1 MMHETLHILILE
13 DNRDHQD
20 LILRSF
26 RNDQERFRVS
36 VAGTIRQA
44 REFVSRDPPD
54 LIIADWN
61 LPDGKGIDILTRIDG
76 MVTTPLIVMTGQGD
90 ERLAVEIMKSGA
102 VDYVVKSA
110 TVFEDLPAIARRALR
125 FWENLHERLR
135 AEKAV
140 QQSRVQLE
148 NAMDLAQLADW
159 EFDVPSATFTFNDR
173 FYALYSTTAEREG
186 GYRMP
191 AEVYARE
198 FVHPD
203 EQRLVA
209 EEVKK
214 AMETTDPQFVSQCEH
229 RIIRRDGQVRSIV
242 VRFGITK
249 DADGRTIQTHGANQD
264 ITDRRQAE
272 EALRE
277 SETRFRA
284 LVQNASDMIRIINR
298 NGRIAYSSPSTI
310 RIIGYEPSAMVGR
323 DPFDFIHPD
332 DRENVR
338 AALGKV
344 FEGTNTGIPTEY
356 RILHADGHYV
366 DVEAVGLN
374 LLDDPAI
381 NGVVTTMRPITER
394 KRAEEEFRR
403 SEERLRLALEGAD
416 AGLWDW
422 HLPSGRAVFSDR
434 FYTMLGYEPGEFPAT
449 FDGWS
454 ALMHPDDRNRVLPD
468 LLQQIQ
474 NRESQL
480 EIEYRIRAKEGHWL
494 WILGKGKVVE
504 RDGEGKPLRLT
515 GVNIDITNR
524 KMMESE
530 IRSLN
535 TVLEQRVKERTE
547 ALSAANAA
555 LEEENAQRLSAE
567 AKIRSALEEKTMLL
581 KEIHHRVK
589 NNLQIIVS
597 LLNLQSRYIK
607 DEATLAAIRESQHRV
622 KAMALV
628 HEKLYKADDITHIDL
643 NDYIKFLGTGLFQF
657 YDAGSR
663 GIRFRLEI
671 HDVGVDINSAIPLGL
686 IINELISNALK
697 YAFPAGRGGEVSIS
711 VQKEGSTLTIRVRD
725 DGIGIPVT
733 LDWQN
738 TASLGL
744 RLVTTLVDQL
754 DGTIELDRS
763 SGTQFSIVVHEKV

>member
-1 MMHETLHILILE
+1 
-13 DNRDHQD
+13 
-20 LILRSF
+20 
-26 RNDQERFRVS
+26 
-36 VAGTIRQA
+36 
-44 REFVSRDPPD
+44 
-54 LIIADWN
+54 
-61 LPDGKGIDILTRIDG
+61 
-76 MVTTPLIVMTGQGD
+76 
-90 ERLAVEIMKSGA
+90 
-102 VDYVVKSA
+102 
-110 TVFEDLPAIARRALR
+110 
-125 FWENLHERLR
+125 
-135 AEKAV
+135 
-140 QQSRVQLE
+140 
-148 NAMDLAQLADW
+148 
-159 EFDVPSATFTFNDR
+159 
-173 FYALYSTTAEREG
+173 
-186 GYRMP
+186 
-191 AEVYARE
+191 
-198 FVHPD
+198 
-203 EQRLVA
+203 
-209 EEVKK
+209 
-214 AMETTDPQFVSQCEH
+214 
-229 RIIRRDGQVRSIV
+229 
-242 VRFGITK
+242 
-249 DADGRTIQTHGANQD
+249 
-264 ITDRRQAE
+264 
-272 EALRE
+272 
-277 SETRFRA
+277 
-284 LVQNASDMIRIINR
+284 
-298 NGRIAYSSPSTI
+298 
-310 RIIGYEPSAMVGR
+310 
-323 DPFDFIHPD
+323 
-332 DRENVR
+332 
-338 AALGKV
+338 
-344 FEGTNTGIPTEY
+344 
-356 RILHADGHYV
+356 
-366 DVEAVGLN
+366 
-374 LLDDPAI
+374 
-381 NGVVTTMRPITER
+381 
-394 KRAEEEFRR
+394 
-403 SEERLRLALEGAD
+403 
-416 AGLWDW
+416 
-422 HLPSGRAVFSDR
+422 
-434 FYTMLGYEPGEFPAT
+434 
-449 FDGWS
+449 
-454 ALMHPDDRNRVLPD
+454 
-468 LLQQIQ
+468 
-474 NRESQL
+474 
-480 EIEYRIRAKEGHWL
+480 
-494 WILGKGKVVE
+494 
-504 RDGEGKPLRLT
+504 
-515 GVNIDITNR
+515 
-524 KMMESE
+524 MMESE